1 MPWLIEYKL
10 QEWIFDSILVNSVVW
25 FFCDPQ
31 YERMYLL
38 FVYVL
43 TATKYDFT
51 YENIGGHGEG
61 KSYAIILCVKAP
73 LFS

>member
-1 MPWLIEYKL
+1 
-10 QEWIFDSILVNSVVW
+10 
-25 FFCDPQ
+25 
-31 YERMYLL
+31 MYLL

-43 TATKYDFT
+43 TAKKYDFT